1 MDSEE
6 KALLK
11 EARAKARRRRE
22 KRRERK
28 RRKAAMRGCRAE
40 FDYGGWK
47 GWNVWRREVWALREE
62 VEKELSE
69 RGRGRGRVLTRS
81 RTRGGREASGELGR
95 VRGRAWCAEVYTGEE
110 AEGAEDYSLC
120 ENESGGHDELE
131 TRGRSRGR
139 SRDQREDCRG
149 GKRVGNCWLDC
160 DFPSQCHNERKAE
173 REWQEK
179 LIEMRRLDAEWMER
193 EMDRDLNIAL
203 EEQDPAEGA
212 GDSGCMD
219 VDPDEYGGRKRRK
232 SFGDFGEDDEVYMA
246 GVGEWDEDEDGDTVM
261 SDADMDFESEDDA
274 NAWAG
279 FDPVSGKKSG
289 SYIQSHDIPIGLA
302 ITTDA
307 ATYPSI
313 EGEETKINFTASGDK
328 TGLENLGPIGVDSD
342 GLGEVG
348 YQLSHIRSIRRKSI
362 EGSSGESPPSSPLKE
377 CSFGCED
384 LVGGDLG
391 VKSARDSSVED
402 EHQVWKHIHER
413 GS

>member
-1 MDSEE
+1 VVSPPASPVSPTPSRPPVSSSTDALSEGRRKGEGERAGSEE
-6 KALLK
+6 SEEVKARK
-11 EARAKARRRRE
+11 KARRRKE
-22 KRRERK
+22 KRREKK

-47 GWNVWRREVWALREE
+47 GWNVWRREVWAQREE

-69 RGRGRGRVLTRS
+69 RGRGRGRGRVLTRS
-81 RTRGGREASGELGR
+81 RMRGGREASGELGR

-160 DFPSQCHNERKAE
+160 DFPSHCHNERKAE

-179 LIEMRRLDAEWMER
+179 LIEMRRLDAERMER
-193 EMDRDLNIAL
+193 EMDRDLNTAL

-212 GDSGCMD
+212 GESGCMD

-289 SYIQSHDIPIGLA
+289 SYIQSHDSPIGLA

-313 EGEETKINFTASGDK
+313 EGEETKN
-328 TGLENLGPIGVDSD
+328 
-342 GLGEVG
+342 
-348 YQLSHIRSIRRKSI
+348 QLY
-362 EGSSGESPPSSPLKE
+362 
-377 CSFGCED
+377 CFG
-384 LVGGDLG
+384 G
-391 VKSARDSSVED
+391 
-402 EHQVWKHIHER
+402 
-413 GS
+413 